1 MYKRISVLAV
11 SALLLSGCG
20 GSPNSLGADGQES
33 KTEASTSWLDER
45 SAQTENT
52 DREAF
57 ESLQPGVDDFTNY
70 GIYFLPND
78 LGVTTKEIKI
88 NPITFFTNLSSTE
101 EDGSWSFYPVFELNY
116 LGKDWAFI
124 NSLYLKFD
132 SSVREFSRYGDDSSS
147 TVHNNGGVRERMW
160 FHFKDAT
167 DIEFLTQIFTA
178 SSIKL
183 RVGQGVNGSPLV
195 DRELTEIEKA
205 RIKTILQAYRH
216 MKNENLLSVK
226 PTVKLPRK

>member
-1 MYKRISVLAV
+1 MKSHLSVLAV

-20 GSPNSLGADGQES
+20 GSPNSSGTDSQES
-33 KTEASTSWLDER
+33 KTEASASWLDER
-45 SAQTENT
+45 SAQTEIE
-52 DREAF
+52 DRKAF
-57 ESLQPGVDDFTNY
+57 ESLLSGADEFTNI
-70 GIYFLPND
+70 GLYFLPVD
-78 LGVTTKEIKI
+78 LQLTTQEVKI
-88 NPITFFTNLSSTE
+88 NPISFLTNLSSTE

-147 TVHNNGGVRERMW
+147 TVVSGGLRERMW

-167 DIEFLTQIFTA
+167 DIEFLAKIFTA

-183 RVGQGVNGSPLV
+183 RVGQGINGSPV
-195 DRELTEIEKA
+195 ADRELTEVEKA

-226 PTVKLPRK
+226 PTVKLP